1 MKKIWVFILGVI
13 TGIILTF
20 LFLFIMTISNNN
32 NGRPGLNMF
41 EQPGDCLISKSGL
54 KVFQVLEPGVALTMI
69 KDDYSS
75 AVYMLINN
83 EGKTYY
89 DDQVIKLP
97 SGKCFKQF
105 GTYQYETKD
114 ERLKTVPVVMIN

>member
-1 MKKIWVFILGVI
+1 MKKIWVFILGII

-20 LFLFIMTISNNN
+20 LFLFITAVSSNG
-32 NGRPGLNMF
+32 GRSGLNMF
-41 EQPGDCLISKSGL
+41 EQPGDCLISKSSL
-54 KVFQVLEPGVALTMI
+54 KVFQVLEPGAALTMI

-83 EGKTYY
+83 EGKIYY
-89 DDQVIKLP
+89 DDQIIKLP

-114 ERLKTVPVVMIN
+114 ERLKTVPVVMID